1 MSKLL
6 FSQTELDFIQ
16 KYGTQLK
23 SDVLAAVLKRSL
35 SSVRVKLSKLKIK
48 FDPNSLK
55 ENQAPD
61 KVSITLEDGKYFVT
75 VKDFKGALKIVVF

>member
-6 FSQTELDFIQ
+6 FSKAELDFIQ

-23 SDVLAAVLKRSL
+23 SDVIAAILKRSL

-48 FDPNSLK
+48 FDSNSLK
-55 ENQAPD
+55 ENQAPN
-61 KVSITLEDGKYFVT
+61 KVSITLEDGKYLIT
-75 VKDFKGALKIVVF
+75 VHDFKGALKIVVC

>member
-23 SDVLAAVLKRSL
+23 SDILAAVLKRSL

-61 KVSITLEDGKYFVT
+61 KVSVTLEDGKYIVA